1 MKALDT
7 PWQLMDTART
17 KGVLFIAMTLI
28 NVKGNRRKVEVNLCS
43 VQDVVKE
50 DIDTENVIF
59 KFVMDAHDV
68 STNQSLKKSVR

>member
-1 MKALDT
+1 
-7 PWQLMDTART
+7 MDTART